1 MKTNLLAA
9 ILAVIVVVLQ
19 LFLMQQ
25 RSTEHKAQESE
36 SHMTQ
41 NSVSSVEIEP
51 SEEEDALTDYD
62 FRVSFLSYGNQHDWS
77 QF

>member
-25 RSTEHKAQESE
+25 RSTEHKAQESG
-36 SHMTQ
+36 SHITQ
-41 NSVSSVEIEP
+41 NSVSMLGTHEIGSNSLEN
-51 SEEEDALTDYD
+51 YD
-62 FRVSFLSYGNQHDWS
+62 FQVSFLTSRVQPDWS
-77 QF
+77 RY